1 MSNIKNIDRRRFSRI
16 PFEASV
22 SITSPHGSWTGKLID
37 ISLKG
42 LLATIPHQWTGKSG
56 DDVFIE
62 IHPPEAFFSIRMEA
76 TIAHTD
82 TERVGLRCNHIDLDS
97 ASHLHRLIELNLGDQ
112 VILTRELSVMGI
124 N

>member
-22 SITSPHGSWTGKLID
+22 SITSPQGNWTGKLID

-42 LLATIPHQWTGKSG
+42 LLATIPHQWTGKPG
-56 DDVFIE
+56 DDVFVE
-62 IHPPEAFFSIRMEA
+62 IHPPEAFFSLRMEA
-76 TIAHTD
+76 TITHSDA
-82 TERVGLRCNHIDLDS
+82 ERVGLRCNHIDLDS
-97 ASHLHRLIELNLGDQ
+97 ASHLHRLIELNLGNQ
-112 VILTRELSVMGI
+112 EILTRELAVMGI

>member
-1 MSNIKNIDRRRFSRI
+1 MSNVKNIDRRRFSRI

-22 SITSPHGSWTGKLID
+22 SITSPHGNWTGKLID

-42 LLATIPHQWTGKSG
+42 LLATMPHHWTGKSG
-56 DDVFIE
+56 EDVFVE

-76 TIAHTD
+76 TIAHSGS
-82 TERVGLRCNHIDLDS
+82 ELVGIHCNHIDLDS

-112 VILTRELSVMGI
+112 AVLSRELSVMGL